1 MKVRILIVDDHEI
14 LRMGLRIALT
24 RVEDFEVVAEAGS
37 KSEALAQTKAFHPE
51 VIVMDVRLPDGTGIE
66 ACREILADYP
76 TSKVIMLTSYA
87 DEEAVIAS
95 LLAGAKG
102 FIMKEMGSTALC
114 QAIKTVV
121 AGGEIIDAKLTN
133 RIAEK
138 MKYLTAKT
146 PGEPLTERETEIL
159 GLIAL
164 GKSNKE
170 IAETLYLGYS
180 TVRNYV
186 SSILHKLGYGN
197 RSQLT
202 AYALERKYH
211 EHWTNFQ

>member
-14 LRMGLRIALT
+14 LRIGLRIALT

-37 KSEALAQTKAFHPE
+37 MSEAITHAIAFQPA

-66 ACREILADYP
+66 ACREILMNDP
-76 TSKVIMLTSYA
+76 NTKVIMLTSYA

-95 LLAGAKG
+95 LLAGSKG

-114 QAIKTVV
+114 LAIKTVV
-121 AGGEIIDAKLTN
+121 AGGEIIDAKLLK
-133 RIAEK
+133 RISEK
-138 MKYLTAKT
+138 MKLLTTKI
-146 PGEPLTERETEIL
+146 PNEPLTERETEIL
-159 GLIAL
+159 KLIAQ
-164 GKSNKE
+164 GKGNKE
-170 IAETLYLGYS
+170 IAEALYLGYS

-186 SSILHKLGYGN
+186 SNILHKLGYSN

-211 EHWTNFQ
+211 EHWTTL

>member
-24 RVEDFEVVAEAGS
+24 RVENFEVVAEAGS
-37 KSEALAQTKAFHPE
+37 MSEAITQTKALQPE

-76 TSKVIMLTSYA
+76 QTKIIMLTSYA

-121 AGGEIIDAKLTN
+121 VGGEIIDAKLTS
-133 RIAEK
+133 RISEK
-138 MKYLTAKT
+138 MKFLMAKT
-146 PGEPLTERETEIL
+146 SSEPLTERETEIL
-159 GLIAL
+159 EFIAQ

-170 IAETLYLGYS
+170 IAEILYLGYS

-186 SSILHKLGYGN
+186 SSVLHKLGYSN
-197 RSQLT
+197 RSQAT

-211 EHWTNFQ
+211 EHWTTLK